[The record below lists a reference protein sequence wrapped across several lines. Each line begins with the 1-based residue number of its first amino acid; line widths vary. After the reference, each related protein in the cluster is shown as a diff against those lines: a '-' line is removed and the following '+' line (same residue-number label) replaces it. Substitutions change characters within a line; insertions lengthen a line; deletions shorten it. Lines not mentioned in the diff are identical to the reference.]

1 MKKLILL
8 PILLLSLTFFARAQ
22 VLRVATTPTAIA
34 SQIPGYTQVNTIN
47 VKTISYTP
55 STPTTPPT
63 PVDEDSTTEDIKV
76 YDYADV
82 ITANITTADGNITS
96 TSLGKVWTLKIS
108 IPNAL
113 NIGLLFDQFNLSASA
128 EMYIYDGNETVLD
141 SAIKKS
147 HFTSSSAVG
156 ISPIKGNSVVVYII
170 ELNNFGTFLSTVSIQ
185 KVEAGY

>member
-8 PILLLSLTFFARAQ
+8 LIFSLLTFFIQAQ

-34 SQIPGYTQVNTIN
+34 SQIPGYTQVSTIN

-82 ITANITTADGNITS
+82 ITANITTADGNVTS
-96 TSLGKVWTLKIS
+96 TSLVKCGRLK
-108 IPNAL
+108 
-113 NIGLLFDQFNLSASA
+113 
-128 EMYIYDGNETVLD
+128 
-141 SAIKKS
+141 
-147 HFTSSSAVG
+147 
-156 ISPIKGNSVVVYII
+156 
-170 ELNNFGTFLSTVSIQ
+170 
-185 KVEAGY
+185 